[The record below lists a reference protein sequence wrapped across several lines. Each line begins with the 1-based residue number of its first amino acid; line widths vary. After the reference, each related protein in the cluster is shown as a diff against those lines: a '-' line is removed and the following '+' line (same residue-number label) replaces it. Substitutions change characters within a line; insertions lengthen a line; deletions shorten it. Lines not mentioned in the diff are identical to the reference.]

1 MLPMN
6 GISGSPP
13 TLATE
18 EAARIKI
25 SLSWRYTGWQ
35 TRSSDIKLAETT
47 STTDT
52 AASKSR
58 KLEEQ
63 DSPWRTP
70 AVGSLALEATMKAT
84 NAWTSWMMLS
94 NGKTKKSRSYACRQS
109 VKSGWMRVLIPA
121 NRADPLLYGGSV
133 VQWCH
138 CNAISASDP
147 KGATCLNSEQ

>member
-1 MLPMN
+1 MNQMLPMN

-63 DSPWRTP
+63 DSP
-70 AVGSLALEATMKAT
+70 
-84 NAWTSWMMLS
+84 
-94 NGKTKKSRSYACRQS
+94 
-109 VKSGWMRVLIPA
+109 
-121 NRADPLLYGGSV
+121 
-133 VQWCH
+133 
-138 CNAISASDP
+138 
-147 KGATCLNSEQ
+147 